1 MVWYPVCVK
10 VITVLKRTMFNAM
23 DSLDLVNVVLS
34 AVLMFIWMIVNPVS
48 PTSHQWQF
56 SPNNVI
62 SIHTQCSKE
71 NNYENY

>member
-1 MVWYPVCVK
+1 
-10 VITVLKRTMFNAM
+10 MFNAT

-34 AVLMFIWMIVNPVS
+34 AVLFIWMIVS
-48 PTSHQWQF
+48 HTSYQCQF

-62 SIHTQCSKE
+62 SIHTQCSQE

>member
-10 VITVLKRTMFNAM
+10 VITVLKRTMFNAT

-34 AVLMFIWMIVNPVS
+34 AVLFIWMIVS
-48 PTSHQWQF
+48 PKSHQCQF
-56 SPNNVI
+56 SPNNLI
-62 SIHTQCSKE
+62 SIHIQCSQE

>member
-34 AVLMFIWMIVNPVS
+34 AVLMFI
-48 PTSHQWQF
+48 
-56 SPNNVI
+56 
-62 SIHTQCSKE
+62 
-71 NNYENY
+71 

>member
-10 VITVLKRTMFNAM
+10 VITVLKRTMFNAT
-23 DSLDLVNVVLS
+23 DSLDLVNVVLC
-34 AVLMFIWMIVNPVS
+34 AVLFIWMIVNPVS
-48 PTSHQWQF
+48 PTSHQCQF

-62 SIHTQCSKE
+62 SIHTQCSQE